1 MLHKKRIKILIAIS
15 IVIIITAIITF
26 IVLKHNRN
34 NKEVAPIVENTYKEE
49 TEEKE
54 ETIKIE
60 NNIQFFTVGKPE
72 LIKEGNNKYLQIEV
86 LNNSQEDKFNIL
98 MNIEILDKNNVSI
111 LKTGY
116 IKDVLLKSMKDILY
130 IKITDNMFNLLS
142 KENYKDYTVIINE
155 NKN

>member
-1 MLHKKRIKILIAIS
+1 
-15 IVIIITAIITF
+15 
-26 IVLKHNRN
+26 
-34 NKEVAPIVENTYKEE
+34 
-49 TEEKE
+49 
-54 ETIKIE
+54 
-60 NNIQFFTVGKPE
+60 
-72 LIKEGNNKYLQIEV
+72 
-86 LNNSQEDKFNIL
+86 

-155 NKN
+155 NKS